1 MSSSAMLRR
10 PVRFW
15 QDAEKVRQRR
25 SRKTRPPHRLGGVH
39 KRDAR
44 YSARREPQRL
54 TVRPRDPEPVF
65 AGSGW
70 AGTNER
76 FASSLLAALLDGL
89 FSHPAGHCHTD
100 PAHELIV
107 AYCAMIEFFAA
118 C

>member
-54 TVRPRDPEPVF
+54 TVRHEYDSPLR
-65 AGSGW
+65 
-70 AGTNER
+70 
-76 FASSLLAALLDGL
+76 LLRPCWTAFLRILRVSAIPTGRM
-89 FSHPAGHCHTD
+89 S
-100 PAHELIV
+100 
-107 AYCAMIEFFAA
+107 
-118 C
+118 

>member
-54 TVRPRDPEPVF
+54 TVRPRDK
-65 AGSGW
+65 
-70 AGTNER
+70 
-76 FASSLLAALLDGL
+76 SLSWQARGGRVRMNDSPLRSLRPCRTGFLNSLQATHVRSEALRRI
-89 FSHPAGHCHTD
+89 F
-100 PAHELIV
+100 
-107 AYCAMIEFFAA
+107 
-118 C
+118 

>member
-1 MSSSAMLRR
+1 MSCSAMLRR

-54 TVRPRDPEPVF
+54 TAHRTATGQEPVLT
-65 AGSGW
+65 GSGW
-70 AGTNER
+70 AGTKER
-76 FASSLLAALLDGL
+76 FASSLTAALLDGL
-89 FSHPAGHCHTD
+89 FAHPAG
-100 PAHELIV
+100 
-107 AYCAMIEFFAA
+107 
-118 C
+118 

>member
-1 MSSSAMLRR
+1 MSCSAMLRR

-54 TVRPRDPEPVF
+54 TVRPEYDSPLR
-65 AGSGW
+65 
-70 AGTNER
+70 
-76 FASSLLAALLDGL
+76 SLRPCWTAFLRSLRPILT
-89 FSHPAGHCHTD
+89 STQR
-100 PAHELIV
+100 V
-107 AYCAMIEFFAA
+107 S
-118 C
+118 